1 MKTKKRKNFLRKKE
15 DYSFSL
21 PYSLRRAK
29 QPINEME
36 ENNMVKF
43 LLSKMDGESKTEFL
57 TRLAG
62 IMDSIKNDVEYEGIN
77 YNVILSEEEK
87 NELEASIKELIV
99 PEVVNIAQGIAAEK
113 RLGKQKTEV
122 FVSETVAE
130 VIEKYYRYNNR
141 RVYTPKDGAE
151 FVPRTFSAF
160 IKAYSMAALDRVY
173 KAETWQDQNTSKKL
187 RAIKRTVEF
196 ILCNTNFTEDQITEK
211 MIVQYMPNVTKVS
224 FDEDEVRR
232 VLSNSQSV
240 YSIDSYDEGEEL
252 VDDTDYFIIADPA
265 IDAFLQTW
273 IDGLR
278 MHSKLIFLQGCEFC
292 PPEYAEMTIKQFS
305 CDECL
310 IKACRMDNIGKKNI
324 CHGNLKVEKT
334 HSNTRAEDLDLSDVD
349 YVLESCIWK
358 ARTRTKESL
367 KKYILESGIPADELE
382 HQLERFFCRYCD
394 ELLEELRAI

>member
-1 MKTKKRKNFLRKKE
+1 
-15 DYSFSL
+15 
-21 PYSLRRAK
+21 
-29 QPINEME
+29 
-36 ENNMVKF
+36 MVKF
-43 LLSKMDGESKTEFL
+43 FTYDGAENKTEY
-57 TRLAG
+57 LARMAA
-62 IMDSIKNDVEYEGIN
+62 IIDSIKNDIEFEGIN
-77 YNVILSEEEK
+77 YNRILSDSEKEEIEDY
-87 NELEASIKELIV
+87 IKTFIT
-99 PEVVNIAQGIAAEK
+99 PDIVNIANGIAAEK
-113 RLGKQKTEV
+113 RLGKERTKD

-130 VIEKYYRYNNR
+130 VLEKFYRFNNS
-141 RVYTPKDGAE
+141 RVYPSKKRD
-151 FVPRTFSAF
+151 VKFSVF
-160 IKAYSMAALDRVY
+160 IKEYSKAALDKLY
-173 KAETWQDQNTSKKL
+173 NSETWHSQNDAKKI
-187 RAIKRTVEF
+187 RAINRAVSYIIE
-196 ILCNTNFTEDQITEK
+196 NTNHKENDITVT
-211 MIVQYMPNVTKVS
+211 MIAEALPMVTTRP
-224 FDEDEVRR
+224 FDEEEVVR
-232 VLSNSQSV
+232 LLQINQSA
-240 YSIDSYDEGEEL
+240 YSVEAFEEGEEL
-252 VDDTDYFIIADPA
+252 IDETDYFIIADPA

-394 ELLEELRAI
+394 ELLDELRAI